1 MALDAHTVDMLRE
14 HRAECERAAEMF
26 GRRFTDRYPVFA
38 PASEP
43 GPRFTLASEARPGIC

>member
-38 PASEP
+38 PAS
-43 GPRFTLASEARPGIC
+43 ARLRETVLRLPWLEG